1 MNWARRFRARQYIRG
16 SLWILP
22 LIGGLLGVALGEL
35 DVIVDK
41 SLHLSGELAYSA
53 STASTL
59 LTTIVGAM
67 AALTGFVVTV
77 TTLVV
82 QMATGTFSARYMR
95 LWYRDRHAQGAA
107 GDADRHAG
115 VLVHAAAA
123 RRDRLRSQSRRVRRG
138 RPRGGNAAAV
148 PACSSIV
155 YLHRLRPVAVAVLVA
170 DYVRDEFVPQ
180 ADRPGQRRRTSGW
193 GVFEAH
199 GERPTLVVHS
209 TEPGAIQA
217 IDVEGLVR
225 WAREHERLVVFRHT
239 IGDFVPTGAKLIE
252 VFGGDDVDV
261 AGGEEAPADGGA
273 RRRAYDR
280 AGSGVRDPDHG
291 RHRRQSACR
300 RPSTIRRRRSRCS
313 TTSATSCD

>member
-95 LWYRDRHAQGAA
+95 LWYRDRQLKALLAMLIGTLAFSFTLLRRVE
-107 GDADRHAG
+107 ADFVPNLGVSVAG
-115 VLVHAAAA
+115 VLV
-123 RRDRLRSQSRRVRRG
+123 V
-138 RPRGGNAAAV
+138 GNAAAV
-148 PACSSIV
+148 PRVSRRLPAPAPTRGRCRARG
-155 YLHRLRPVAVAVLVA
+155 RLRA
-170 DYVRDEFVPQ
+170 RRVP
-180 ADRPGQRRRTSGW
+180 APGARPGRRRRTSGW
-193 GVFEAH
+193 VSSSTRRAAH
-199 GERPTLVVHS
+199 
-209 TEPGAIQA
+209 
-217 IDVEGLVR
+217 
-225 WAREHERLVVFRHT
+225 
-239 IGDFVPTGAKLIE
+239 
-252 VFGGDDVDV
+252 
-261 AGGEEAPADGGA
+261 AGGPQHGTGRDPGDRRQGA
-273 RRRAYDR
+273 RAVG
-280 AGSGVRDPDHG
+280 A
-291 RHRRQSACR
+291 
-300 RPSTIRRRRSRCS
+300 
-313 TTSATSCD
+313 